1 MLCPLLFSEEFLST
15 RHWDAEDITIV
26 LRESVQGLHI
36 RFNVLG
42 LAFWLT
48 GDQTVRGGVDGRRLL
63 IGQGPVGNGVQ
74 CAVDVGVVVANI
86 ANMGISINSAVN
98 SGFCGRNL
106 IKGPINKV
114 TGIFDALCTVDIG
127 GAIAYMSQV
136 VTFIN
141 LIVVHCQDFLD
152 VSALCG
158 GSIAG
163 IITAAAA
170 MAPYGA
176 AVHAACAKG
185 DILKSPE
192 KQAKINELHKV
203 PTVHRRL
210 QELDDAMTNLK
221 EIRKSLENHLGF
233 NASTPYMYSSA
244 NLQKLMELMDD
255 GVGQGEDKASMRGAS
270 MLSEECEE

>member
-1 MLCPLLFSEEFLST
+1 M
-15 RHWDAEDITIV
+15 
-26 LRESVQGLHI
+26 
-36 RFNVLG
+36 
-42 LAFWLT
+42 
-48 GDQTVRGGVDGRRLL
+48 RGNADGRRLL

-74 CAVDVGVVVANI
+74 CAVDVGMVVANI
-86 ANMGISINSAVN
+86 ANMGISINSAVI
-98 SGFCGRNL
+98 SGYCGRNL

-192 KQAKINELHKV
+192 KQAKINELHKL

-244 NLQKLMELMDD
+244 NLQKLMDLMDD
-255 GVGQGEDKASMRGAS
+255 GVGQGEDKASMRGSS
-270 MLSEECEE
+270 MLSQECEE